1 VNQLYTQ
8 MGFERCKLLA
18 DCRLADIGLARNR
31 RQASRFDDAG
41 KQLHRI
47 KSVHGSMP
55 RWDIMNAT

>member
-1 VNQLYTQ
+1 